1 MLQLLLFLHVLGAI
15 IVFGPSFAFPLIA
28 GQARKHPQHGHFAAI
43 VTDVIERRIIIPGAI
58 VQGITGVLLI
68 LVLGAD
74 MTSPS
79 YRWLGLAIVLYLVAI
94 GFAVAVQ
101 APAVEKLVE
110 LTKTPPGPE
119 GPAPELL
126 ATTKKLQRGGMFLAL
141 LIVSIVFLMVVKP
154 AF

>member
-1 MLQLLLFLHVLGAI
+1 MLQLLLFLHVMGAI

-28 GQARKHPQHGHFAAI
+28 SQARKSPQNGHFAAV

-58 VQGITGVLLI
+58 VQGVTGVLLI

-74 MTSPS
+74 LTSPA
-79 YRWLGLAIVLYLVAI
+79 YRWLIPGIVLYLIAI

-101 APAVEKLVE
+101 APAVEKMVE

-119 GPAPELL
+119 GPSPEFL
-126 ATTKKLQRGGMFLAL
+126 ALAKKLQRGGMFLAL
-141 LIVSIVFLMVVKP
+141 LIVTIVFLMVVKP
-154 AF
+154 GR